1 MNLSK
6 WRIVMQRLKSL
17 LFVITT
23 LSLLLT
29 ACATPATLTPE
40 GPLPP
45 ETQPVEVP
53 ATAAPTEPPTAEPT
67 EPPTEAPPTEA
78 PTIPIPTNPTVTI
91 PVKEMSPLGLLVVT
105 KGAGLE
111 LATFGAYGDLQPLST
126 RPFAALSPDG
136 TQIAYV
142 EGDDI
147 WLEPVDQ
154 STPPVNLTNSPEIID
169 RDIQW
174 WPARPGWLVSMYQP
188 VEDMGYSSFIAML
201 KTDGSEFVPL
211 EDEAR
216 SMSLPAL
223 SPDGH
228 TLAYDLFGKPVLL
241 NVDSGEKRDPGLNVP
256 EHPVQT
262 MGFPAFSADGSQ
274 VIFKLYDKEG
284 WIGTGMYTLADGAW
298 KLINEYVINGGTE
311 PWAQAAFSPDGRWL
325 ALVNQ
330 ADPAVSMGRGPALW
344 VLPVEGGEAILIGA
358 GNTPMWSPDST
369 RLVFTQSTGGAFDQD
384 KLQMVLAESWEPV
397 QLPELPGGYY
407 ASSWR

>member
-1 MNLSK
+1 LP
-6 WRIVMQRLKSL
+6 RFKSL
-17 LFVITT
+17 LLLLVIP
-23 LSLLLT
+23 SLLLA
-29 ACATPATLTPE
+29 ACASPATLNPD

-45 ETQPVEVP
+45 ETQPVEQLPPESPTEP
-53 ATAAPTEPPTAEPT
+53 ATAAPS
-67 EPPTEAPPTEA
+67 EAPTEA
-78 PTIPIPTNPTVTI
+78 PTNAPTIPVPTNPTVAL
-91 PVKEMSPLGLLVVT
+91 PVGEMSPLASLVVT

-111 LATFGAYGDLQPLST
+111 LATFGAYGDLQTLST
-126 RPFAALSPDG
+126 RPFASLSPDG
-136 TQIAYV
+136 MQIAFV

-154 STPPVNLTNSPEIID
+154 SAPPVNLTNSPEIID

-188 VEDMGYSSFIAML
+188 LEDLGYSSFIAML
-201 KTDGSEFVPL
+201 KTDGGEFVPL

-223 SPDGH
+223 SPDGV
-228 TLAYDLFGKPVLL
+228 TIAYDLYGQPALL
-241 NVDSGEKRDPGLNVP
+241 NVDSGEKFDPGLDVP

-284 WIGTGMYTLADGAW
+284 WIGTGMYPLASQTW
-298 KLINEYVINGGTE
+298 KLIHEYWINGGTE

-330 ADPAVSMGRGPALW
+330 GDPAVSMGRGPALW
-344 VLPVEGGEAILIGA
+344 VLALENGLPVEGSEPILIGA
-358 GNTPMWSPDST
+358 GSNPMWSPDST
-369 RLVFTQSTGGAFDQD
+369 RLVYTQSTSGAFDTAM
-384 KLQMVLAESWEPV
+384 LQMVLAESWEPV
-397 QLPELPGGYY
+397 QLPELPGGYS
-407 ASSWR
+407 AASWR